1 MPSLGFLNSL
11 FLAGL
16 AAAAIP
22 ILIHLFSR
30 KRAKNLPFSTLMFL
44 QEISRKKIRR
54 LRLRQ
59 FILLALRVLIIAF
72 FALAMGRPVVKG
84 LGGVTERGSSTLA
97 IVLDDSYSM
106 GALLATEEEVP
117 AFDHPRALTRFD
129 LALQRVGEILDLLEK
144 GDRAFLVF
152 AASPIEVPYETPVQ
166 DFGLIQEIL
175 ERTSVRMTRADL
187 LGAIERSVALLADS
201 KSLNKELFIVSDFQR
216 QDAENLL
223 QTLSGPG
230 RMLTGPAGALR
241 ADAGDPE
248 ASGVGPEGEVDGL
261 LPFPEEVR
269 VYQIPVWGQRR
280 DNVALRRADY
290 QPDPVDPARGGQMSF
305 QARNFSESPV
315 DHVVA
320 RLLTAG
326 AEPRLVGETAFS
338 VEPQG
343 VTRGRI
349 ALSALGDLTQV
360 DGFVLETTPDALWSD
375 NHHYVALGEDRTYRV
390 LLVTGDSPSDPDIED
405 EYRFVRTALDPW
417 GDTDQS
423 MALPER
429 VFSVEP
435 LSAND
440 LGLMGEIKADA
451 VILLNVGRLPPQAV
465 ESLSA
470 YRARG
475 GGILIVAGD
484 RVDPRYYN
492 SVLLESLSELRLGS
506 LYSSVG
512 DEAEGDEAY
521 FVMRPE
527 RTGHPVFAGFPIG
540 PGENLTQTRFR
551 KSLECH
557 LGSTAQVLASFSN
570 GLPALVDDR
579 GLLLF
584 TSSFDGEWSDFP
596 TSGAFLPFLHKS
608 LFFLIRRE
616 EGRGSGLRAGESFRW
631 LTDPSRIGD
640 TRVLCR
646 GPEGLTIPVELRES
660 GEGTTVVTDPLP
672 LPGIYLLMKESG
684 EILARAAV
692 NLDTDESDLHAMTDS
707 QSEVLFGDEVVRLE
721 PARPID
727 RSLLE
732 ARFGK
737 ELWRPLLILV
747 FLLLLVESLLARG
760 RLAP

>member
-11 FLAGL
+11 FLVGL

-30 KRAKNLPFSTLMFL
+30 RKARDLPFSTLMFL

-54 LRLRQ
+54 IRLRQ
-59 FILLALRVLIIAF
+59 FLLLALRVLIIAL

-106 GALLATEEEVP
+106 GALLTTEGEIPDLDE
-117 AFDHPRALTRFD
+117 PRALTRWD

-144 GDRAFLVF
+144 GDRVFLIF
-152 AASPIEVPYETPVQ
+152 ASSPIQVPYETPVQ
-166 DFGLIQEIL
+166 DFSLIGEIL
-175 ERTSVRMTRADL
+175 ERADVRMTRADL
-187 LGAIERSVALLADS
+187 LAAIERSLSLLADS

-216 QDAENLL
+216 QDAENLM

-230 RMLTGPAGALR
+230 RMLTGPAGLLR
-241 ADAGDPE
+241 ADAREPDPSAAE
-248 ASGVGPEGEVDGL
+248 ESPDAGGL
-261 LPFPEEVR
+261 LPVPEDVR
-269 VYQIPVWGQRR
+269 VYQVPVWGERR

-290 QPDPVDPARGGQMSF
+290 QPDPVDPARGGVMGF
-305 QARNFSESPV
+305 QARNFSESPA
-315 DHVVA
+315 DHLVV
-320 RLLTAG
+320 RLLTVG
-326 AEPRLVGETAFS
+326 VEPRLVGEAAIS
-338 VEPQG
+338 LEPQG
-343 VTRGRI
+343 TGNGRI
-349 ALSALGDLTQV
+349 ALSGLGDLAQV
-360 DGFVLETTPDALWSD
+360 DGFLLETIPDALDLD
-375 NHHYVALGEDRTYRV
+375 NRQYVALGEDRTYRV
-390 LLVTGDSPSDPDIED
+390 LLVVGDAPTNPEIER
-405 EYRFVRTALDPW
+405 EYSFVRTALDPW
-417 GDTDQS
+417 SGSARSIESSEQI
-423 MALPER
+423 
-429 VFSVEP
+429 FSVEP
-435 LSAND
+435 LSADD
-440 LGLMGEIKADA
+440 LGLIGDIKADA

-475 GGILIVAGD
+475 GGILIAVGD

-492 SVLLESLSELRLGS
+492 SVLLESLSGLRLGG
-506 LYSSVG
+506 LHSS
-512 DEAEGDEAY
+512 EGDDAY

-527 RTGHPVFAGFPIG
+527 RTGHPIFAGFPVG

-551 KSLECH
+551 KCLEC
-557 LGSTAQVLASFSN
+557 LPGSSGQVLATFSN

-596 TSGAFLPFLHKS
+596 TSGAFLPLLHKS

-616 EGRGSGLRAGESFRW
+616 EGRGSGLRAGESLRW

-672 LPGIYLLMKESG
+672 LPGIYTLAEESG
-684 EILARAAV
+684 EVLARAAV
-692 NLDTDESDLHAMTDS
+692 NLDTDESDLHPMSES
-707 QSEVLFGDEVVRLE
+707 QSEALFGNDVVRLE
-721 PARPID
+721 PDHAID

-747 FLLLLVESLLARG
+747 FLLLIVESLLARG
-760 RLAP
+760 RVAP